1 MNGLQQLN
9 KIEHK
14 RKVPREKQRLMSS
27 RKVWR
32 IDNDTNEK
40 IELYETIRDAS
51 KWVFDNNLT
60 TIKKFNN
67 GNNIKTKICAVCR
80 KKETAYGYIWN
91 YDISHVNKYENENG
105 NLYQK
110 I

>member
-1 MNGLQQLN
+1 
-9 KIEHK
+9 
-14 RKVPREKQRLMSS
+14 MSS

-80 KKETAYGYIWN
+80 EKENSIW
-91 YDISHVNKYENENG
+91 
-105 NLYQK
+105 LYMEL
-110 I
+110 